1 MKINFLKILIAFTFF
16 SNLAMASFEFKDI
29 YDQPFET
36 IARFLEGNTNNHL
49 KIKILFLQI
58 DLVNLLLN

>member
-1 MKINFLKILIAFTFF
+1 MTLAKQLTLIALLKSNIRFIKKHNMKINFLKILIAFTFF

-36 IARFLEGNTNNHL
+36 IARFLE
-49 KIKILFLQI
+49 
-58 DLVNLLLN
+58 